1 MKSEKLKVN
10 MAIRITTPLNSSF
23 IRKLKIGQK
32 VLISG
37 RIYTARDTVHKLLY
51 DLIQRRKPLP
61 VELTGQVIYY
71 AGPAPTKPGY
81 VIGPIG
87 PTTSGRC
94 DRYTPALLKLG
105 LKGMLGKGSRSED
118 VKKAMRAH
126 QAVYFAVTGGAAA
139 FVAQSVRSVKTI
151 AFPELGPE
159 AINMLEVEDLP
170 AIVAIDCRGNDLY
183 ESGPKKYRKTD
194 KKEEK

>member
-1 MKSEKLKVN
+1 MKKKIKIN
-10 MAIRITTPLNSSF
+10 TPLTDST
-23 IRKLKIGQK
+23 IRKLKVGDK

-37 RIYTARDTVHKLLY
+37 RIYTARDTVHKWLY
-51 DLIQRRKPLP
+51 EMIQKKRPLP
-61 VELTGQVIYY
+61 VDLRGQMIFY

-87 PTTSGRC
+87 PTTAGRC
-94 DRYTPALLKLG
+94 DRYTPALLKFG
-105 LKGMLGKGSRSED
+105 VKGMLGKGSRSEE
-118 VKKAMRAH
+118 VKKAIKTNR
-126 QAVYFAVTGGAAA
+126 AVYFAVTGGAAA
-139 FVAQSVRSVKTI
+139 LIAQSVKSIRTV
-151 AFPELGPE
+151 AFDELGPE

-170 AIVAIDCRGNDLY
+170 AIVAIDCRANDLY

>member
-1 MKSEKLKVN
+1 MLYE
-10 MAIRITTPLNSSF
+10 MIRNK
-23 IRKLKIGQK
+23 R
-32 VLISG
+32 
-37 RIYTARDTVHKLLY
+37 
-51 DLIQRRKPLP
+51 PLP
-61 VELTGQVIYY
+61 VDLRGQTIFY
-71 AGPAPTKPGY
+71 AGPAPTKSGR

-105 LKGMLGKGSRSED
+105 VKGMLGKGSRSDD
-118 VKKAMRAH
+118 VKKAIRAY

-139 FVAQSVRSVKTI
+139 LVARSIRSIRNV
-151 AFPELGPE
+151 AFPDLGPE
-159 AINMLEVEDLP
+159 AINMLEVKDLP

-183 ESGPKKYRKTD
+183 ESGPKRYRKID